1 MYPTRT
7 KHNIL
12 LLAWFSDIILK
23 VPWHLTFCTVWCSNT
38 MQTTTVSRWK
48 QHNIDKLINY
58 NMKNNETEKPE
69 QQVEWILAM
78 HSATVWQLKFITSIF
93 GQSGS
98 SCPYKWLLVGPTA
111 SKTRSSQSVT
121 VSLLSKRPSLF
132 CLIHFGGPWG
142 QLRGRRHPSM
152 EDDLRWK
159 TSIDGRRPS
168 MEDDLRWKTT
178 FERRPSMEDNLRFKM
193 TFDGRWSLMED
204 NLWWKMIFKR
214 RRPSIEDDLRWKT
227 TFDGR
232 RPLMEDDLR

>member
-1 MYPTRT
+1 MFPTRT

-142 QLRGRRHPSM
+142 QLRGRTH
-152 EDDLRWK
+152 
-159 TSIDGRRPS
+159 PS

-178 FERRPSMEDNLRFKM
+178 FDGRRPSMEDNLWWK
-193 TFDGRWSLMED
+193 TNFDGR
-204 NLWWKMIFKR
+204 
-214 RRPSIEDDLRWKT
+214 RPSMKDDLRWKT

-232 RPLMEDDLR
+232 RPLMEDDQWWKTTFDGGRPLLEDDPQWMTFEGRQPLMEDDL